1 MNRNLIYLIVVISLG
16 AIAYFFAT
24 DTSKNTIPKE
34 LRDFAVE
41 DTSSIDKIFMADRS
55 GKQVLL
61 ERKTG
66 GWIVN
71 QKYKAR
77 NDAIA
82 YLLGTMKRIA
92 VMSPVS
98 KTARENIIKEMATVS
113 TKVEI
118 YQNNKLLKTYYVGSD
133 VSQQLG
139 TYMLIEESTNP
150 FVMNIPGFN
159 GFVSVRYFLKEN
171 DWRDK
176 RIFNYTSKKLLSV
189 KIDYP
194 DTTEYSFQISHPDSA
209 HLWVIALADND
220 TLKELDT
227 LQTIT
232 YVNNSL
238 WNIQFE
244 SFNHRLTDHQVDSI
258 KSLTP
263 YCTIHVKGKDNT
275 EKLLKIYRKPAIK
288 KEGNEVDNYGL
299 LRKWDIDRMFAVIP
313 GTDEL
318 VVIQAYVFDKIMK
331 KVEDFRFK
339 EESV

>member
-1 MNRNLIYLIVVISLG
+1 MNKNIIYIIVLIVLG
-16 AIAYFFAT
+16 ITAYYFST
-24 DTSKNTIPKE
+24 NNSPNTIPIE

-41 DTSSIDKIFMADRS
+41 DTSSIDKIFMANRS
-55 GKQVLL
+55 GNQVLL

-66 GWIVN
+66 QWTVN
-71 QKYKAR
+71 QNYQAR

-98 KTARENIIKEMATVS
+98 KAARENVIKRMATVS

-118 YQNNKLLKTYYVGSD
+118 YQNNDLIRTYYVGDD
-133 VSQQLG
+133 VKEPLG
-139 TYMLIEESTNP
+139 TYMLIEGSTNP

-159 GFVSVRYFLKEN
+159 GFISVRYFLKEN

-176 RIFNYTSKKLLSV
+176 RIFNYTAKKLLSV
-189 KIDYP
+189 KVDYP
-194 DTTEYSFQISHPDSA
+194 DTAEYSFQIAHPDSA

-227 LQTIT
+227 LQAIT
-232 YVNNSL
+232 YVNNSF

-244 SFNHRLTDHQVDSI
+244 SFNHHLTDHQVDSI

-263 YCTIHVKGKDNT
+263 YCTIHVKGKGNT
-275 EKLLKIYRKPAIK
+275 ETLLKVYLKPANK
-288 KEGNEVDNYGL
+288 KEGSDVDSYGL
-299 LRKWDIDRMFAVIP
+299 PRKWDIDRMFAVISD
-313 GTDEL
+313 TNEL
-318 VVIQAYVFDKIMK
+318 IIIQTYVFGKIMK
-331 KVEDFRFK
+331 KVNDFRFQ
-339 EESV
+339 ENS